1 MSRDKAPG
9 TSGSTPDSAP
19 PPRLWNRSAV
29 TIEERALEIEWLEK
43 ETKSQK
49 RELYIRYGLEYLIWF
64 VVGLFLLFWSFRT
77 SDPRYARLAFWGGIG
92 LGDAGMLMALIRAR
106 REGERKGIL

>member
-1 MSRDKAPG
+1 MSRDAAPG
-9 TSGSTPDSAP
+9 SSASMPDSAA
-19 PPRLWNRSAV
+19 PPRLWNRPAV
-29 TIEERALEIEWLEK
+29 TIEERAIELERLEK

-49 RELYIRYGLEYLIWF
+49 TALYLRYGFEYLVWF

-92 LGDAGMLMALIRAR
+92 LGDAGMLMTLIRAR
-106 REGERKGIL
+106 KEAERRGL